1 MSICHSL
8 VRGKK
13 LIHYPQVIS
22 FRNSI
27 PTTYSDEFPLH
38 VRTLKGGIYSP
49 GLSIFLRY
57 SLPPLSCTARL
68 PYSLLIRPRIGTADS
83 LIFVACTY
91 NLYLLFSLITMAATS
106 LLMPSSSSTSPAS
119 SSWIMNSAPS
129 SFLSGCPR

>member
-8 VRGKK
+8 VCGKK

-27 PTTYSDEFPLH
+27 PTTYSDEFPLP
-38 VRTLKGGIYSP
+38 VSTLKGGIYPFGS
-49 GLSIFLRY
+49 SIFLRY
-57 SLPPLSCTARL
+57 SLPSVSCTARL
-68 PYSLLIRPRIGTADS
+68 PYSLLIRPRRNCDS

-91 NLYLLFSLITMAATS
+91 NVYLLFSLITMAATS
-106 LLMPSSSSTSPAS
+106 SLMPSSSSTSPAS